1 MDYLRTVRALM
12 DELESRSAKQTDAA
26 AEAVVAALTAGNEFY
41 VSSLGHGNDGD
52 LLYRAG
58 GLVAAQAFNFSL
70 NVNDRTGSIERERPR
85 EEPLDAGLEAARLA
99 VRSSHMRRGDCLV
112 VGSVSGRSGAP
123 ISLAIAAGEIGVTVI
138 GITSLEYSS
147 RIQSTHSSGR
157 RLMDVC
163 DIVVDNCVP
172 YGDAGMEIEGLPE
185 KAIPMSG
192 VATIV
197 VCWMIHAQIIEKL
210 LQQGLQPSFYI
221 SANRPDGPEFNENM
235 RKQFNRQGY

>member
-1 MDYLRTVRALM
+1 
-12 DELESRSAKQTDAA
+12 
-26 AEAVVAALTAGNEFY
+26 
-41 VSSLGHGNDGD
+41 
-52 LLYRAG
+52 
-58 GLVAAQAFNFSL
+58 
-70 NVNDRTGSIERERPR
+70 
-85 EEPLDAGLEAARLA
+85 
-99 VRSSHMRRGDCLV
+99 MRRGDCLV